1 MRRAMT
7 MTGLFALLCPLTLS
21 AQEALRYSMAGQD
34 MAELRKRQLENQD
47 FNVKFGSLAMR
58 FDSRLGIEATDNVR
72 ASASDPQADLT
83 LRPVLNMFSVWRVSQ
98 KNNLTLGLGI
108 GYTKYLRTTD
118 YDNLYI
124 SPDTDLSFDVY
135 VGDFIIN
142 LHDRFDYS
150 QDVSSD
156 PLVSGTGSLNRFE
169 NTAGVQ
175 VTWDLNKLLVTA
187 GYDHNTFITTDK
199 QYEHLD
205 HAAELFSA
213 SAGLKV
219 SPLVLVGIEAGGGLL
234 DYATVALNRRLQ
246 DNQHIAIGPFVSAQ
260 LSDYTS
266 IKLGGG
272 YVMYSLDTYGQTN
285 LPTSLDAFYLNL
297 SLQQRI
303 GNLVSH
309 TFSVNRT
316 VQSSISSDLLDV
328 WQIQDRARWN
338 IFRKTGLNTTLSY
351 EHASQNSVVGETLD
365 RYGFGVA
372 LSRRLTEKMNASL
385 GYQFYL
391 KNSDDANRDYTQNR
405 LVLDVVYTF

>member
-1 MRRAMT
+1 

-21 AQEALRYSMAGQD
+21 AQEALRYSIAGQD

-135 VGDFIIN
+135 IGDFIIN

-351 EHASQNSVVGETLD
+351 EHASQNSVLGETLD

>member
-328 WQIQDRARWN
+328 WQIQDRASWN
-338 IFRKTGLNTTLSY
+338 LFRKTGLNTTLSY
-351 EHASQNSVVGETLD
+351 EHASQNSVLGETLD

>member
-1 MRRAMT
+1 

-328 WQIQDRARWN
+328 WQIQDRASWN
-338 IFRKTGLNTTLSY
+338 LFRKTGLNTTLSY
-351 EHASQNSVVGETLD
+351 EHASQNSVLGETLD

>member
-272 YVMYSLDTYGQTN
+272 YVMYSLDTYGQTT

-328 WQIQDRARWN
+328 WQIQDRASWN
-338 IFRKTGLNTTLSY
+338 LFRKTGLNTTLSY
-351 EHASQNSVVGETLD
+351 EHASQNSVLGETLD

>member
-1 MRRAMT
+1 

-21 AQEALRYSMAGQD
+21 AQEALRYSVAGQD

-328 WQIQDRARWN
+328 WQIQDRASWN
-338 IFRKTGLNTTLSY
+338 LFRKTGLNTTLSY
-351 EHASQNSVVGETLD
+351 EHASQNSVLGETLD